1 MPKITLEIPHTL
13 GKEAALEK
21 TKTFLERVKQKY
33 ADKVSAL
40 DGQWSDNVLT
50 FKLTTFGITINGTLT
65 VEETVAKFVGDIPFA
80 AMMFKGQIEKGIRE
94 ELEKCLKAPGG

>member
-1 MPKITLEIPHTL
+1 MPKINIDIPHNH
-13 GKEAALEK
+13 GQDASLEK
-21 TKTFLERVKQKY
+21 LKTFLDRVKQKY

-40 DGQWSDNVLT
+40 DGEWNANVLN
-50 FKLTTFGITINGTLT
+50 FALTTFGITIKGTLT

-94 ELEKCLKAPGG
+94 ELEKCLR